1 MERLRTD
8 CRFHKTSTQRNAP
21 TSMKRQL
28 NKISPTDART
38 KCALLLTT
46 WTKGHDVGAVFDY
59 AGTSSTFV
67 VTMLTQRLNKYIRRR
82 HVGMAVVDY
91 AVTDGKF

>member
-1 MERLRTD
+1 
-8 CRFHKTSTQRNAP
+8 
-21 TSMKRQL
+21 MKRQL

-67 VTMLTQRLNKYIRRR
+67 ETPCRY
-82 HVGMAVVDY
+82 GFVDY